1 MAAHR
6 GHWTAGLRG
15 LWCLGGKGLGA
26 PGGTEGKGAWLRWIY
41 YPPLAAITNEIQCA
55 ITYVRRDIPAK
66 VLSVFASYHASL
78 FHPVHTYP
86 RILSSSSSSN
96 RSTRLF
102 FFFSGLEERYEL
114 SNLLLCAFFRE
125 EILLCLEI
133 FDWNMRLEIWKILLV
148 GRYLVTF
155 LFEIQAQTRASL
167 FSDIVSS
174 KWTIMSGN
182 RILKSIDFHV
192 SFVRVSRQRFRVD
205 RFWCCLT
212 FHTLLQFF
220 QENLSS
226 KRKFWKSYSISKYSR
241 MFLALLSSFCFR
253 TTWNTTS
260 IYHFVLITLSCRDLV
275 SLRKF
280 STARFRSE
288 KKYQKSELVPRVVHG
303 GGGGG
308 WSFNARLF
316 SRYDSFPVRRFFDCM
331 EIL

>member
-1 MAAHR
+1 M
-6 GHWTAGLRG
+6 G
-15 LWCLGGKGLGA
+15 
-26 PGGTEGKGAWLRWIY
+26 
-41 YPPLAAITNEIQCA
+41 
-55 ITYVRRDIPAK
+55 
-66 VLSVFASYHASL
+66 
-78 FHPVHTYP
+78 
-86 RILSSSSSSN
+86 
-96 RSTRLF
+96 
-102 FFFSGLEERYEL
+102 
-114 SNLLLCAFFRE
+114 
-125 EILLCLEI
+125 
-133 FDWNMRLEIWKILLV
+133 LEIWKILLI

-192 SFVRVSRQRFRVD
+192 SFVRVSRFRVD

-226 KRKFWKSYSISKYSR
+226 KKKFWKSYFKVQSNVSCIPL
-241 MFLALLSSFCFR
+241 FFLLS
-253 TTWNTTS
+253 WNTTS

-280 STARFRSE
+280 STVRFL
-288 KKYQKSELVPRVVHG
+288 KKNIRNRNWFLASCTKGE
-303 GGGGG
+303 GG
-308 WSFNARLF
+308 WSFNGRLF